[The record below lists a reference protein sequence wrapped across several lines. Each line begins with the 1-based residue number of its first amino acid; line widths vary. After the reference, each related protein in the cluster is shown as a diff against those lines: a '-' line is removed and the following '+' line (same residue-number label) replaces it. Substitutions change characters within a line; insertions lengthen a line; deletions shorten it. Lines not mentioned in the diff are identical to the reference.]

1 MPPKKPI
8 SPEGSSEGSQGIYQL
23 KVTLQ
28 GSDPPIWRRFEVSHD
43 LTLSKLHHLLQVV
56 MGWENAHL
64 YDFYKGRERLSKSL
78 MLFQAASR
86 ARSKFIYLYDMG
98 DSWEHEIV
106 VEKVLK
112 DRKGK
117 SHPVCLEG
125 RRACPPEDCG
135 GIYGYDEMLDALKD
149 PHHPEREHWLEW
161 MGDDFDAEAFDLD
174 AVNRR
179 LKRYKL

>member
-8 SPEGSSEGSQGIYQL
+8 SPAGSAGGSQSIYQL
-23 KVTLQ
+23 KVTLL
-28 GSDPPIWRRFEVSHD
+28 GSAPPIWRRFEVSHD
-43 LTLSKLHHLLQVV
+43 LTLEKLHNILQVV

-78 MLFQAASR
+78 MLFQAATR

-112 DRKGK
+112 DQEGK

-125 RRACPPEDCG
+125 LRACPPEDCG
-135 GIYGYDEMLDALKD
+135 GISGYEEMLDAVKD
-149 PHHPEREHWLEW
+149 PGHPDHEHFQEWL
-161 MGDDFDAEAFDLD
+161 GDDFDPETFDLEGI
-174 AVNRR
+174 NKRLRR
-179 LKRYKL
+179 FKI